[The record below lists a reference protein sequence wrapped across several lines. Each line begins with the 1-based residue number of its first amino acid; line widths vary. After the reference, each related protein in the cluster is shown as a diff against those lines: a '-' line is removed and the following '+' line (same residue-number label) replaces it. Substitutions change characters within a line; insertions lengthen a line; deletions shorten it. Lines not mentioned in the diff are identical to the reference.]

1 MDEQMEE
8 NNVEVFEVIFK
19 YNIYYKNF
27 LGVEDRRLRFDKS
40 VF

>member
-8 NNVEVFEVIFK
+8 NNVEEFPL
-19 YNIYYKNF
+19 YYKNF

-40 VF
+40 EF